1 VGRRTILQSGVVF
14 ATLFAIPLFAQAGK
28 DAVIQKLLDRVDA
41 LEREVAA
48 LQQLRPP
55 VQPAPTPAPQASEE
69 STSNTASPVDN
80 PGRYTFHGYADTGF
94 SRNVDGSA
102 TKNFQ
107 LGEIDLFGTARL
119 SPRLTA
125 LMEVVFETNQQKLVA
140 QVPVNV
146 ERMLLQYRGGDFFN
160 ADIGSYRTA
169 IGYYSTAYL
178 RGGWLQTAIS
188 RPKMFTFEDNGGVL
202 PLHAVGVSANGRI
215 PSGDLNLSYIAE
227 VGSSR
232 NYGDTAGLPLEPS
245 FNRAV
250 NLAVYSQPR
259 GIPGLELGF
268 STYHDVYSPVAGL
281 EFNRS
286 VWNVHF
292 VYVNGRVEF
301 LNEGLMIRQRDGAR
315 GSGTGLGFYDQIAYR
330 LAPSWKPYAR
340 VEYLNAYGNGT
351 ISKAVS
357 RYYVPWQTVYTGG
370 IRYELTDSAALKFEL
385 GRESDYQRA
394 AYISAAVQLA
404 FTF

>member
-1 VGRRTILQSGVVF
+1 VGRRKLLQSCVIF
-14 ATLFAIPLFAQAGK
+14 ATLLAVPLFAQAEK

-48 LQQLRPP
+48 LQQLRPLP
-55 VQPAPTPAPQASEE
+55 QPAPIPAPPALGE
-69 STSNTASPVDN
+69 SASNTASPADN
-80 PGRYTFHGYADTGF
+80 PSRYTFHGYADAGF

-125 LMEVVFETNQQKLVA
+125 LMEVVFETNQQTLVA

-146 ERMLLQYRGGDFFN
+146 ERMLLQYRAGDFFN

-169 IGYYSTAYL
+169 LGYYSNAYL
-178 RGGWLQTAIS
+178 RGAWLQTAIS

-202 PLHAVGVSANGRI
+202 PLHAVGVSVNGRI
-215 PSGDLNLSYIAE
+215 PSGDLNLYYIAE

-232 NYGDTAGLPLEPS
+232 DYGNTAGLPLEPS
-245 FNRAV
+245 FNRAL

-259 GIPGLELGF
+259 GLPGLEIGF
-268 STYHDVYSPVAGL
+268 STYHDLYSPVAGV

-292 VYVNGRVEF
+292 VYVNGRAEF
-301 LNEGLMIRQRDGAR
+301 LNEGLMIGLQDGPR
-315 GSGTGLGFYDQIAYR
+315 GSGTGLGFYSQVAYR
-330 LAPSWKPYAR
+330 VASSWKPYAR
-340 VEYLNAYGNGT
+340 VEYLNAYGKGT
-351 ISKAVS
+351 INTAVA
-357 RYYVPWQTVYTGG
+357 RYYVPWQTVFTGG

-394 AYISAAVQLA
+394 AYTSAAVQLG